1 MALHEYTTELLGN
14 KSAIRILKTLLR
26 YKGKIFTIRELART
40 AELSHPE
47 ASKVVK
53 KLEKRGVLK
62 IQFVGKAHQ
71 VSLNED
77 SYALKSIIEPAF
89 EAEENTPRALVS
101 TIRPFF
107 KDKRIYSVAIFGSV
121 AKSLEKESSDIDLL
135 VITNDEEFANS
146 CASRANSETIS
157 KFGFAISPLIM
168 SKEHFIR
175 IRHSDLE
182 KSILESYTIV
192 SGRDLSEFV
201 QNVKTS
207 R

>member
-1 MALHEYTTELLGN
+1 MALREYTTETLGN

-62 IQFVGKAHQ
+62 IQYVGKAHQ

-77 SYALKSIIEPAF
+77 SYALKSIIAPAF
-89 EAEENTPRALVS
+89 EAEENTLGALVS

-107 KDKRIYSVAIFGSV
+107 NDKRISAVAIFGSV
-121 AKSLEKESSDIDLL
+121 AKGLEKENSDIDLL
-135 VITNDEEFANS
+135 VITEDEEFANT
-146 CASRANSETIS
+146 CISRANSETIS

-168 SKEHFIR
+168 NKEHFVR
-175 IRHSDLE
+175 KRNSHLE
-182 KSILESYTIV
+182 KSILESYTTV
-192 SGRDLSEFV
+192 SGRDLSEFL
-201 QNVKTS
+201 QDVKTS